1 MKIPAPM
8 SAEPPADAE
17 SGDTSSHVDLTSL
30 RACFDAAMDLPA
42 AQRPNWVLAHIID
55 PQQRA
60 ELLRLLAAEQI
71 SGALDT
77 PSAERAARIGSEREL
92 NTFDRVGFH
101 IGAFTLVRLLGQ
113 GGMATVY
120 LGERTDADFQQTVAV
135 KLLRH
140 GLYSEVEQRLFRRE
154 RKALASL
161 SYPNIARLIDGG
173 VSETGIPYLVL
184 EYIDGVPITDFVAHQ
199 RLGLTERLRLFVV
212 VCRAVAAA
220 HKNLIVHR
228 DIKPSNIMVDVEGK
242 VKLLDF
248 GIAKLLAD
256 DQDEATRAGAAA
268 LTPGYAAPEQFDGG
282 VISTATDVYAL
293 GVLLHELLLDAKP
306 AWRDTDPRKP
316 STRVIEL
323 DATARTPPMS
333 RAGLRQ
339 ALRGDL
345 DNIVTKALANEPD
358 QRYASAGDF
367 ADDIERHLD
376 AQPVTAHP
384 PSNWYRTRKFVRRHR
399 GGVVLTVMFA
409 CGLIASLGIALW
421 QARLARTEARRA
433 NAQTALATTQA
444 ERAESVRDFLIR
456 VFTAAEPAG
465 PRLAPPSVADV
476 VRVSIADAQHSRALE
491 PSVRIEL
498 LEALGKVLRE
508 QGALDE
514 GVALLAANRANA
526 VAELGTD
533 HPVAILAGI
542 GLAEAQAAAGE
553 RTAARELYNT
563 LMKSPMSALAVD
575 VRVRLLTGSA
585 MLAIDRFERERAFAE
600 SAQAI
605 TLCANACSERMRI
618 QSVLAR
624 GNVLFGFQQD
634 TESVA
639 MMERALALQQQL
651 YAGPHVAIAETQQLL
666 SRAQRRLGRLDK
678 AEQLARDALATIEA
692 SVPDPH
698 SRRSDALDTLW
709 QLLIDERKLDE
720 AEAIGQRIV
729 AMDEATLGPAHPA
742 LASSHATLGYTY
754 MLRDKYAAAIE
765 QYRAA
770 LAISEPI
777 PDNQRRIAIYRS
789 QLGAATGRSGQIDAG
804 LMMIGKSLTVFEA
817 QTEIDW
823 GEVCAALEKRGDLQ
837 RLAGRLAEAQASYQR
852 ARQIYTGKLPNAPK
866 EWQVVTLIGLGRT
879 LAAANDL
886 DHAEAVLREA
896 IPLVPLHDDQLS
908 TNRIEARTILAKV
921 RRQRGDS
928 ADADRLLSLA
938 RTESNLA
945 PGALSPSL
953 HALLD
958 DGAKQ

>member
-1 MKIPAPM
+1 M
-8 SAEPPADAE
+8 SADI
-17 SGDTSSHVDLTSL
+17 DVTSL

-42 AQRPNWVLAHIID
+42 EQRVSWVSAHVVD

-60 ELLRLLAAEQI
+60 DLLRLLAAGQM

-92 NTFDRVGFH
+92 HTFDRVGFH

-120 LGERTDADFQQTVAV
+120 LGERTDAEFQQTVAV

-161 SYPNIARLIDGG
+161 SHSNIARLIDGG

-184 EYIDGVPITDFVAHQ
+184 EYIDGMPITDFVGHQ
-199 RLGLTERLRLFVV
+199 QLGLGERLRLFVV

-228 DIKPSNIMVDVEGK
+228 DIKPSNILVDVEGR

-256 DQDEATRAGAAA
+256 DQDEPTRAGAAA

-293 GVLLHELLLDAKP
+293 GVLLHELLLDARP

-316 STRVIEL
+316 SARVIEL
-323 DATARTPPMS
+323 DAAARTPPMS

-358 QRYASAGDF
+358 RRYASAGAF
-367 ADDIERHLD
+367 ADDVERHLD

-399 GGVVLTVMFA
+399 GGVMLTVMFA
-409 CGLIASLGIALW
+409 CGLIASLGIAVW
-421 QARLARTEARRA
+421 QAKLARTEARRA
-433 NAQTALATTQA
+433 NAQTAIATTQA

-465 PRLAPPSVADV
+465 PRLAPPSVIDV
-476 VRVSIADAQHSRALE
+476 VRVSIADAQRSRALE
-491 PSVRIEL
+491 PGVRIEL
-498 LEALGKVLRE
+498 LEVLGKVLRE
-508 QGALDE
+508 QGALDDA
-514 GVALLAANRANA
+514 VALLTTNRSKA
-526 VAELGTD
+526 VADLGAD
-533 HPVAILAGI
+533 HPASILAGI

-553 RTAARELYNT
+553 RTPARELYDT

-575 VRVRLLTGSA
+575 VRARLLTGSA
-585 MLAIDRFERERAFAE
+585 MLAIDRFERERAFSE
-600 SAQAI
+600 SAQAAA
-605 TLCANACSERMRI
+605 LCANTCGERMHI
-618 QSVLAR
+618 QTVITR

-634 TESVA
+634 AESIVE
-639 MMERALALQQQL
+639 MERALALQQRL

-709 QLLIDERKLDE
+709 QLLIDEKKLDE
-720 AEAIGQRIV
+720 AEAIGKRVV

-765 QYRAA
+765 QYRSA

-777 PDNQRRIAIYRS
+777 PDNQRRSSIYRS
-789 QLGAATGRSGQIDAG
+789 QLGAATGRSGHINAG
-804 LMMIGKSLTVFEA
+804 LSLINTSLSVFESQA
-817 QTEIDW
+817 EVDW
-823 GEVCAALEKRGDLQ
+823 GEVCAALEKRGDLH
-837 RLAGRLAEAQASYQR
+837 RLAGHLAQAKTSYLR
-852 ARQIYTGKLPNAPK
+852 AQQIYTEKLPTAPK
-866 EWQVVTLIGLGRT
+866 EWQVVTLLGLGRT
-879 LAAANDL
+879 LADARDL
-886 DHAEAVLREA
+886 DNAETALREA
-896 IPLVPLHDDQLS
+896 IALVPLPDDQMS
-908 TNRIEARTILAKV
+908 TNRIEARAVLASI

-928 ADADRLLSLA
+928 ADADRLVALA
-938 RTESNLA
+938 RKESDLVAN
-945 PGALSPSL
+945 ALSPRL
-953 HALLD
+953 RQLIEDA
-958 DGAKQ
+958 ANP